1 MTLILQV
8 FYSVFSGVMLSAAI
22 PNEIYMFGNPVLAF
36 IALIPFYI
44 CIRYYCKS
52 FRCAFWMSFLQVL
65 TTHLLSSFWL
75 AFFKDFAIFTLG
87 ASALATACIGGFMG
101 MFMFLPF
108 SRKTYGK
115 ITDSLID
122 YRIEKPFY
130 EHTSFRVLY
139 FAFIY
144 TLYEWV
150 KSSGFIG
157 YPWGTV
163 SSAMFNFNVFMQLAA
178 ITGTY
183 GITFLTVMFNC
194 LVAEGAILF
203 LESKK
208 LFKAG
213 ILESEDKK
221 QFFFEYINLS
231 RVFLLFFGITLL
243 YGYYQ
248 SNLKRT
254 PSKTLTTIMVQ
265 QNSDPWKQSSDKDSI
280 LKSERLTYE
289 RIEDLKRDNKKPQ
302 LVVWSEGCLLKTF
315 PGAMNYYR
323 SNPSEIPLV
332 DFIADTKSPLL
343 AGGSYVKI
351 FEDKK
356 IVKEVDEETGEEIEK
371 EVVEEQKC
379 YFNAAHVFDEK
390 GNYRGYY
397 GKLHLVPFAEAVPGA
412 HLPFIKK
419 IMVKILGFSAFWSH
433 GEQLRYFD
441 IPCSYYDKEYIPAV
455 ESTDVSV
462 PYSTE
467 RNKPKPTVRICT
479 PICFDDAFT
488 DVMRPLYLNGAELF
502 VNITDDSWSLKKSSE
517 IQHFVI
523 ASYRAIEYRTT
534 MIRSANAGYSVVISP
549 AGKLL
554 VDQPLFTDSS
564 ACYEVPVYY
573 RTMTTYA
580 RFGNWLPYL
589 SIIILFFVSALMK
602 SSFVL
607 YDFIPSERKKNLS
620 KKLFKLSKKSKDP
633 KKSKDSGKGKKK
645 QSKKNSKKK

>member
-1 MTLILQV
+1 
-8 FYSVFSGVMLSAAI
+8 
-22 PNEIYMFGNPVLAF
+22 
-36 IALIPFYI
+36 
-44 CIRYYCKS
+44 
-52 FRCAFWMSFLQVL
+52 
-65 TTHLLSSFWL
+65 
-75 AFFKDFAIFTLG
+75 
-87 ASALATACIGGFMG
+87 

-183 GITFLTVMFNC
+183 GITFLTVIFNC

-203 LESKK
+203 LESKR

-231 RVFLLFFGITLL
+231 RVFLLLFGITLL

-254 PSKTLTTIMVQ
+254 PGKTLTTIMVQ

-323 SNPSEIPLV
+323 SSPSDNPLV
-332 DFIADTKSPLL
+332 DFIADTKAPLL
-343 AGGSYVKI
+343 AGGSYVKVL
-351 FEDKK
+351 EEKK
-356 IVKEVDEETGEEIEK
+356 TVKEVDEETGEEIEK
-371 EVVEEQKC
+371 EVIEEQKC

-412 HLPFIKK
+412 HLPLIKK

-467 RNKPKPTVRICT
+467 KNKPKPTVRICT

-534 MIRSANAGYSVVISP
+534 LVRSSNSGYSVVVDP
-549 AGKLL
+549 TGK
-554 VDQPLFTDSS
+554 VIADQPLFEAAALATDIPI
-564 ACYEVPVYY
+564 YEHKETVFS
-573 RTMTTYA
+573 ML
-580 RFGNWLPYL
+580 GNYFAYCCLIFIFITN
-589 SIIILFFVSALMK
+589 SIFHKNFEA
-602 SSFVL
+602 
-607 YDFIPSERKKNLS
+607 YDYIPSERKKH
-620 KKLFKLSKKSKDP
+620 KGK
-633 KKSKDSGKGKKK
+633 KGKKK
-645 QSKKNSKKK
+645 HSEKKSRLKNKK

>member
-8 FYSVFSGVMLSAAI
+8 FYSVFSGIMLSAAI

-44 CIRYYCKS
+44 CIRCCCKS
-52 FRCAFWMSFLQVL
+52 FGRAFLLSFIQVL

-101 MFMFLPF
+101 MLMYLPF
-108 SRKTYGK
+108 SRKSYGK
-115 ITDSLID
+115 KQDSLLD

-130 EHTSFRVLY
+130 EHTYFRVLY
-139 FAFIY
+139 FTFLY
-144 TLYEWV
+144 VLYEWV

-163 SSAMFNFNVFMQLAA
+163 SSTMFRFPVLMQLSA

-194 LVAEGAILF
+194 LAAEGVVLY
-203 LESKK
+203 LESKRV
-208 LFKAG
+208 FPA
-213 ILESEDKK
+213 DRK
-221 QFFFEYINLS
+221 QLFFEYINLS
-231 RVFLLFFGITLL
+231 KVFILLFGAALL
-243 YGYYQ
+243 YGYYEY
-248 SNLKRT
+248 NLQRT
-254 PSKTLTTIMVQ
+254 PCKTLTTIMVQ
-265 QNSDPWKQSSDKDSI
+265 QNSDPWKQNTDKI
-280 LKSERLTYE
+280 NVLKSEKLTYE
-289 RIEDLKRDNKKPQ
+289 CIEKLQKEDRKPQ
-302 LVVWSEGCLLKTF
+302 LVVWSEGSLMKTF
-315 PGAMNYYR
+315 PSAIHYYQN
-323 SNPSEIPLV
+323 NPSEEPLTE
-332 DFIADTKSPLL
+332 FIRNIKTPFLS
-343 AGGSYVKI
+343 GGSYVKI
-351 FEDKK
+351 KEEKTT
-356 IVKEVDEETGEEIEK
+356 VKEIDEETGEEIEK
-371 EVVEEQKC
+371 QVISEQKC

-412 HLPFIKK
+412 DRPFIKK

-441 IPCSYYDKEYIPAV
+441 IPCSYYEKEYIPAV
-455 ESTDVSV
+455 ESTDISV
-462 PYSTE
+462 PYSVETS
-467 RNKPKPTVRICT
+467 KQSPTVRICT

-517 IQHFVI
+517 IQHFVV

-534 MIRSANAGYSVVISP
+534 MIRSANAGYSVVIAP
-549 AGKLL
+549 NGKILA
-554 VDQPLFTDSS
+554 DQPLFSDSS
-564 ACYEVPVYY
+564 TVYDVPVYY

-589 SIIILFFVSALMK
+589 SIIIFFLVSVLMRINFAA
-602 SSFVL
+602 SD
-607 YDFIPSERKKNLS
+607 YIPSERKKNLS
-620 KKLFKLSKKSKDP
+620 KKIFKVSKKG
-633 KKSKDSGKGKKK
+633 KSGKDSDKEKRKHF
-645 QSKKNSKKK
+645 KKNSKKK